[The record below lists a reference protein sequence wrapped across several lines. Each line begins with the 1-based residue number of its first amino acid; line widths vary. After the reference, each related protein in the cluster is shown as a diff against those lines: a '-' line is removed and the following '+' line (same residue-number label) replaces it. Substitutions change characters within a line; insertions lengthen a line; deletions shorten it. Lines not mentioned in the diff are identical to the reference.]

1 MSNFKLFYF
10 CRFLS
15 IGGNEYICACNLRD
29 FYDRASRNA
38 RYQYC
43 RNRVRRD
50 ADLNEW
56 RLPDYQYK
64 VFLREYHVFLT
75 YYEESYRNILKNAV
89 VNNVQPFN
97 GDFMGFGKISE
108 DDCDQFVN
116 ENQTHAMN
124 FEFLLLDY
132 NENDYKCI
140 DSVNERT
147 LTEEERILFFHE
159 VESCMLN
166 LPPTTTDDGE
176 ENEEPS
182 TPNPGHPTT
191 PDISRGLRDPFQMLY
206 LYLIIGVPVL
216 LILSLW
222 FWKRA
227 DIKYFFAIFKNS
239 IILSLDKDD
248 KKALMMTNRKRKSKC
263 DDFTYDVFVSY
274 SDKDRNW
281 VLDEFI
287 PNIEKR
293 AEINIC
299 LHERD
304 FQVGLSILENII
316 QCMDMSRSLLL
327 VVSESF
333 LKSNWCAFE
342 MHLAQHR

>member
-1 MSNFKLFYF
+1 M
-10 CRFLS
+10 
-15 IGGNEYICACNLRD
+15 
-29 FYDRASRNA
+29 
-38 RYQYC
+38 
-43 RNRVRRD
+43 RRSLEED
-50 ADLNEW
+50 INDW
-56 RLPDYQYK
+56 RLPEHQYN
-64 VFLREYHVFLT
+64 VFMREYHVFLN
-75 YYEESYRNILKNAV
+75 YYEESYRNILGYYAMMNIEKIK
-89 VNNVQPFN
+89 PFN
-97 GDFMGFGKISE
+97 GDFMGFGTISE
-108 DDCDQFVN
+108 DDCDQFEN
-116 ENQTHAMN
+116 ENQTQGMN
-124 FEFLLLDY
+124 FDFLLLDY
-132 NENDYKCI
+132 NENDYKCK
-140 DSVNERT
+140 DLYYGYQQEFDTYQGR
-147 LTEEERILFFHE
+147 LLHFHE
-159 VESCMLN
+159 VESCLSG
-166 LPPTTTDDGE
+166 LPTTTDDE
-176 ENEEPS
+176 SNEEPTEPTLPSS
-182 TPNPGHPTT
+182 TTDN
-191 PDISRGLRDPFQMLY
+191 ISRELRDPFRMLY
-206 LYLIIGVPVL
+206 FYVIIGIPVIVL
-216 LILSLW
+216 VSLW

-227 DIKYFFAIFKNS
+227 DIRYFFAIFKNS

-248 KKALMMTNRKRKSKC
+248 KKALMMTNRKRKSNS

>member
-1 MSNFKLFYF
+1 M
-10 CRFLS
+10 
-15 IGGNEYICACNLRD
+15 
-29 FYDRASRNA
+29 
-38 RYQYC
+38 
-43 RNRVRRD
+43 RRD
-50 ADLNEW
+50 AELNEW
-56 RLPDYQYK
+56 QLPDYQYK

-75 YYEESYRNILKNAV
+75 YYEESYRNIIGNAI
-89 VNNVQPFN
+89 VNNIQPFN

-116 ENQTHAMN
+116 ENQTNGMN

-132 NENDYKCI
+132 SENDYKCI
-140 DSVNERT
+140 DNHQERS
-147 LTEEERILFFHE
+147 LTDEERILFFHE
-159 VESCMLN
+159 VESCFLN
-166 LPPTTTDDGE
+166 LTPTTTTDDGE
-176 ENEEPS
+176 ANEESSS
-182 TPNPGHPTT
+182 TTESPAPQTT
-191 PDISRGLRDPFQMLY
+191 PDNISRGLRDPFQMLY
-206 LYLIIGVPVL
+206 LYALIVIPVL
-216 LILSLW
+216 LIATLW